1 MQAPAVFVVG
11 AAAALELCAPAAPV
25 LPLAG
30 VRVGLVG
37 TPAFTERLAR
47 RLEALGAAA
56 VPCMTARVRPLPPQ
70 PGWERLADGR
80 SCWVVLTSR
89 NGVGCF
95 FDALAAARIDVRR
108 LHACRFA
115 AIGPA
120 TAEALA
126 QRGITADL
134 CPEQATGAELARA
147 LCAAAGPGDEILLFR
162 AAESS
167 PEMRGILT
175 AQGFSVREYTL
186 YKTEYAAA
194 SPNAEADYLAFASA
208 GGVRAWFSA
217 CGAAPKGAVC
227 VCIGPVT
234 ARALAQQTGAPFLTA
249 EDISAEGVAECILRA
264 HRHKK
269 AQEE

>member
-1 MQAPAVFVVG
+1 LRRGDRCRCWNGRRRG
-11 AAAALELCAPAAPV
+11 A
-25 LPLAG
+25 
-30 VRVGLVG
+30 
-37 TPAFTERLAR
+37 
-47 RLEALGAAA
+47 
-56 VPCMTARVRPLPPQ
+56 
-70 PGWERLADGR
+70 
-80 SCWVVLTSR
+80 
-89 NGVGCF
+89 
-95 FDALAAARIDVRR
+95 
-108 LHACRFA
+108 
-115 AIGPA
+115 
-120 TAEALA
+120 
-126 QRGITADL
+126 
-134 CPEQATGAELARA
+134 
-147 LCAAAGPGDEILLFR
+147 AAAGPGEEILLFR

>member
-1 MQAPAVFVVG
+1 M
-11 AAAALELCAPAAPV
+11 
-25 LPLAG
+25 
-30 VRVGLVG
+30 
-37 TPAFTERLAR
+37 
-47 RLEALGAAA
+47 
-56 VPCMTARVRPLPPQ
+56 
-70 PGWERLADGR
+70 
-80 SCWVVLTSR
+80 VLTSR

-147 LCAAAGPGDEILLFR
+147 MCAAAGPGEEILLFR